1 MKFYKK
7 LIYIALFI
15 PFFLVVLSILKI
27 LLPNRSL
34 QMTAS
39 QKDYW
44 LCTLNMAWIIIYNS
58 YLFWYFYCVYLVQ
71 ILTYICCF
79 PIAQVTRYIKP
90 MCCFFIYLDPSEWV
104 TYSHLITNFANYFL
118 PFVKH
123 SDDINYF
130 FFFNKIAYI
139 LFGHQSPD
147 YKFMLT
153 CHFSKAW

>member
-7 LIYIALFI
+7 KDFYRSFHSLIFGST
-15 PFFLVVLSILKI
+15 FHFKN
-27 LLPNRSL
+27 LLPCRWL
-34 QMTAS
+34 HYR
-39 QKDYW
+39 KIW
-44 LCTLNMAWIIIYNS
+44 LCTLNLAWIIKYNS

-79 PIAQVTRYIKP
+79 PIAQVTSYKKP

-130 FFFNKIAYI
+130 FSIVLLIFYLDINLPII
-139 LFGHQSPD
+139 NL
-147 YKFMLT
+147 
-153 CHFSKAW
+153 C